1 MAVKIEIL
9 DYKYASGDNLVDCN
23 LGNDGAIGTWTIN
36 SPTSVSWDSTGVTN
50 GVNGFFSNITS
61 EDLVA
66 GLNYELSFTISN
78 SSGNTSMGFGSSGM
92 GIPNTARIIGNGS
105 VSIIFSPTL
114 STKPDLLGRFNNS
127 GTISNISIKLAEKVD
142 WDNSIV
148 GELDVTDNYDFPLS
162 LTFQITDFKKITS
175 TSGDYSNTFKL
186 PASKNN
192 NNLLKNIYIP
202 NIENVN
208 NVTEKKPCRILI
220 DNLYSLVGLL
230 QVDGVTGYGE
240 TPSYYNCVF
249 FGNNLGWANILTNS
263 LLKDINWGSSA
274 EGLTYNKNSIK
285 ATWSDLD
292 CNSSTSSIVYP
303 LTSYGEYNPGGIEQT
318 VQLLETRGEYIGQPG
333 LGGYYGY
340 TDAGVDYGNPLPSAD
355 WRPAIFVKETIEK
368 LFNQANYQISSVFM
382 ETDMFKKLVWALPNF
397 KYNNPSQREIELSFG
412 AHYDGEGFIETEA
425 NIPGNSTG
433 NSPQDT
439 DFNVNPAS
447 GTDFVLNTTT
457 NNLGWDSA
465 TGQYTAPEYGY
476 YEINLSNYGMCWQ
489 NTVLN
494 NCNENMTFTLSV
506 QVQTVDNTHWQNI
519 ATTVTNTLSYNALLI
534 PTANSP
540 LQGFHTLY
548 FDEIKQRRW
557 LNKGDKVQL
566 SVRAS
571 YFNCGAG
578 ATKTQDV
585 HFFGS
590 QSITSTTTSNNAG
603 AKMSIRI
610 DPTTVEYGQT
620 YDLDKVIDEDFKQI
634 DFIKG
639 IAHSFNLKMT
649 TDESTKTVFIEP
661 FDSFYKPYGQAID
674 WTHKVDRS
682 KKTSDKFI
690 ESDLKRDIIFK
701 YKTDDNDK
709 TVAKRGENYFQGIED
724 EYPYKQT
731 LPETFTKGTSEF
743 ENPFFAGTYNGRD
756 ITTVGVNGN
765 ADTASSGLLWTSIS
779 EPYNLPRPDKGH
791 NFKPRLLYWNK
802 YSVDSPIETP
812 KKFEVQCWS
821 GTTETVTSSTNVT
834 AYDPQFNI
842 FPQATMINKD
852 RQGTLSTNLLT
863 YSPNLAYGNTNIRV
877 YDDATLTRGGVQIS
891 PGLYNVYYR
900 NMINQLILSP
910 QIRKIYVSLNTTDIA
925 DLAFDKL
932 IYIDGCYWRINKVVG
947 YKPNKNE
954 STKVELF
961 KWYPIGI
968 FAAAAPNFGN
978 SGTTENWDGSV
989 DTNNDIGI

>member
-36 SPTSVSWDSTGVTN
+36 SPTSVSWNSTGVTN

-78 SSGNTSMGFGSSGM
+78 SSGNTSMSFGSSGM

-303 LTSYGEYNPGGIEQT
+303 LTSYGEYNPGGDEQT
-318 VQLLETRGEYIGQPG
+318 VQLLETRGEHIGQPG

-340 TDAGVDYGNPLPSAD
+340 TNAGDDYGNAPPVAD
-355 WRPAIFVKETIEK
+355 WRPAIFVKDTIEK
-368 LFNQANYQISSVFM
+368 IFNQTNYQISSVFM

-412 AHYDGEGFIETEA
+412 AHYDGEGFIETA
-425 NIPGNSTG
+425 GIPGNIPGVWSAQNTSF
-433 NSPQDT
+433 D
-439 DFNVNPAS
+439 VNPAL

-457 NNLGWDSA
+457 NNLGWDST

-476 YEINLSNYGMCWQ
+476 YEINLSGYGMAWE
-489 NTVLN
+489 NTVAN
-494 NCNENMTFTLSV
+494 GICIERMTFRLAV
-506 QVQTVDNTHWQNI
+506 QVQTVDNTSWQNI
-519 ATTVTNTLSYNALLI
+519 ATTSTDTRSFPTNTNDVPAFYA
-534 PTANSP
+534 
-540 LQGFHTLY
+540 LY

-571 YFNCGAG
+571 YYNCAET
-578 ATKTQDV
+578 TKTQDV

-724 EYPYKQT
+724 EYPYMQT

-756 ITTVGVNGN
+756 ITTVGVNGIT
-765 ADTASSGLLWTSIS
+765 DTASSGLLWTQIS

-812 KKFEVQCWS
+812 KKFQVQCWS
-821 GTTETVTSSTNVT
+821 NIDYAVTSSINVN
-834 AYDPQFNI
+834 AHHPQFNI

-852 RQGTLSTNLLT
+852 RQGTVSTNLLT

-978 SGTTENWDGSV
+978 SGSTENWNGRY
-989 DTNNDIGI
+989 DTNSGNTPL